1 MYVFICSFSCDEAAS
16 RFRLYTARQFS
27 SFHFNCKY
35 SGLCSYPFNSQYPR
49 TNSPNWPLYIT
60 LKNELREFD
69 KRSKYFLLGDHF
81 INSHNQILTIY
92 GYHWE
97 KIDVG
102 HYRDLKGLCMKA
114 PKVLLFYLFV
124 CFLGYCSAVH
134 TRCLSVAVLVCGM
147 AVQLYSTH
155 PWISGL
161 RTSLQKFFTLIPK
174 NSRTCLA
181 KQGQAGSYMLVT
193 FKLW

>member
-16 RFRLYTARQFS
+16 RFRLFTARQFS

-35 SGLCSYPFNSQYPR
+35 PGLCSYPFNSQYPH

-81 INSHNQILTIY
+81 INSHNLIFTIY

-102 HYRDLKGLCMKA
+102 HYRDLKSYVWRRQKCCCFTCLC
-114 PKVLLFYLFV
+114 VSLFTALQYIQGVYLWQYLCAVWQFN
-124 CFLGYCSAVH
+124 YTVH
-134 TRCLSVAVLVCGM
+134 TRE
-147 AVQLYSTH
+147 
-155 PWISGL
+155 
-161 RTSLQKFFTLIPK
+161 
-174 NSRTCLA
+174 
-181 KQGQAGSYMLVT
+181 
-193 FKLW
+193 